1 MKKIVIVNQSSNY
14 LMYDIARAYKDSS
27 LYDDVVVMC
36 GNPQSLQLED
46 QILIKVEKIISYNK
60 KSIITR
66 FWSWIIGTIQ
76 IACLVRKRYTGYELL
91 LVSNPPTIHFLTYF
105 CRNKYSALI
114 YDVYPDG
121 IVSGGF
127 VTENNVIYKLWARAA
142 KMFYKRADYIY
153 AISEGIAK
161 KVGKYCLYDRI
172 EVIPLWSNKQI
183 ERVERKDNLF
193 ISKHSLEDKFIILYS
208 GNIGKGSN
216 IKVLV
221 ELARALKDNYRV
233 QFVVI
238 GEGMEKPFVEDAI
251 KRDGLSNILLLPYQP
266 LDTLSHS
273 LSSANLA
280 YVSVESKAA
289 NVCIPSKTFNLLNV
303 ETPLLCVASMDA
315 EISKLISNARIGRV
329 FESDDI
335 NQMAAFVM
343 EVVSNRDILDEYRKN
358 IQTIKA
364 DYSCL
369 NAKKFVKND

>member
-1 MKKIVIVNQSSNY
+1 
-14 LMYDIARAYKDSS
+14 MYDIARAYKDSS

-208 GNIGKGSN
+208 GNIWF
-216 IKVLV
+216 
-221 ELARALKDNYRV
+221 ALWV
-233 QFVVI
+233 H
-238 GEGMEKPFVEDAI
+238 
-251 KRDGLSNILLLPYQP
+251 L
-266 LDTLSHS
+266 
-273 LSSANLA
+273 
-280 YVSVESKAA
+280 
-289 NVCIPSKTFNLLNV
+289 
-303 ETPLLCVASMDA
+303 
-315 EISKLISNARIGRV
+315 
-329 FESDDI
+329 
-335 NQMAAFVM
+335 
-343 EVVSNRDILDEYRKN
+343 
-358 IQTIKA
+358 
-364 DYSCL
+364 
-369 NAKKFVKND
+369 